1 MRGRGTLGT
10 RAWEGKGLPGERRE
24 GRGPTEFKL
33 LPLELGSHR
42 VCLTQPLRTVWG
54 THPRGEGAQGWFGGR
69 GSTRVHMAAV
79 PGSQLEKSPRLCR

>member
-1 MRGRGTLGT
+1 MGQRRVCGAGAAGDQGMG
-10 RAWEGKGLPGERRE
+10 GKGLPGERQE

-54 THPRGEGAQGWFGGR
+54 THPHGEGAQGWFGGR
-69 GSTRVHMAAV
+69 GSAGVHRAAV
-79 PGSQLEKSPRLCR
+79 PGS